1 MTDELMAAIR
11 RADHE
16 RRSAETALESA
27 IAHARAAGRTWQQ
40 IGEVLGVSRQAAFKR
55 FGRLDPGTGST
66 VAGGPDVD
74 PAELAERVFSS
85 LAAGDYPAVHDL
97 MSEAA
102 ARALPR
108 RKVMRV
114 WRDVLGRVGPLQG
127 FSGHQVR
134 THDGEVIPGGAQPG
148 PFVARVVLEHET
160 GQMAGHVSV
169 NWAGR
174 VDGLLIAPKLAEA
187 DLPF

>member
-16 RRSAETALESA
+16 RRSAEAALESA
-27 IAHARAAGRTWQQ
+27 IAGARAAGRTWQQ

-55 FGRLDPGTGST
+55 FGTLDPHSAST
-66 VAGGPDVD
+66 VAAGPDVD
-74 PAELAERVFSS
+74 PEDIVERVFSS
-85 LAAGDYPAVHDL
+85 LAEGDYPVIRGL

-108 RKVMRV
+108 RKVLRV
-114 WRDVLGRVGPLQG
+114 WRDVLARVGPLQG
-127 FSGHQVR
+127 FSGHQTR
-134 THDGEVIPGGAQPG
+134 THAGEVIPGGAQQG
-148 PFVARVVLEHET
+148 PFVARVILEHET
-160 GQMAGHVSV
+160 GQMVGHVSV